1 MHPIQQP
8 YVHGAPTYPAT
19 HRAMPIITIY
29 YVLLCRLV
37 CRVIFLIII
46 HSNHIVETNQLK
58 GSTNHPKKRNKEDD
72 DLLHLYMY
80 PTTYI

>member
-37 CRVIFLIII
+37 CRIIFLIIII

-58 GSTNHPKKRNKEDD
+58 GSTNHPKKKEQRGR
-72 DLLHLYMY
+72 
-80 PTTYI
+80 